1 MVAST
6 FEGYEF
12 IKHAGEKIIAG
23 RKHIGEML
31 IEAGVLDEASLERAL
46 VIQKETARKLGDIL
60 MQEGLIE
67 ENVLLDFLR
76 NQLHVDVISSDDLK
90 IADEIWKKVPEELI
104 KKYNVL
110 PLKIENKELT
120 VAMSDPLNLVA
131 IDDLRFATSCSRV
144 KVFLAAES
152 TIKNILHDRF
162 DSQGLIYDIIDHGK
176 LFQKALDTI
185 DKNEIPDIPVV
196 KVEEETISRHVIELE
211 SHTPPIISLVN
222 YIFVEALRRNSSD
235 IHIEPYQTYF
245 RIRLRID
252 GMLHT
257 ILTPPHRLH
266 VYIVSRIKIMSEMD
280 ISKRYVPQ
288 DGHMALKINHED
300 IHYRVSTL
308 PTVYGEKCVLRV
320 IKKHKYLEDV
330 NTLGFAPQVLEQYK
344 KVIRYPYGM
353 ILFTG
358 PTGSGKTTTLYASL
372 NYVNNND
379 INIITLED
387 PVESTLYGINH
398 VQIRQAHGLTFADGL
413 RSILR
418 QDPDI
423 VFVGE
428 IRDAEVA
435 SIAMRASMTG
445 HLVFS
450 TLHTNSTAD
459 SFERLIDMGVEP
471 YLVSSTLLA
480 VVAQRLV
487 RRICSKC
494 RRPYEPTP
502 KEIEGFGLDD
512 SFLSDAVLNKG
523 EGCSHC
529 MGTGYSG
536 RVAVFEV
543 LFVGPRIREIA
554 KDHGRSDAIG
564 QAAAEEGMRT
574 ILDDGLDKVRQGIT
588 TFDEVRRV
596 LIAGVED

>member
-1 MVAST
+1 M
-6 FEGYEF
+6 
-12 IKHAGEKIIAG
+12 AG
-23 RKHIGEML
+23 RKRIGEML

-67 ENVLLDFLR
+67 ENVLLNFLR

-90 IADEIWKKVPEELI
+90 IADEIWKKVPEELV

-110 PLKIENKELT
+110 PLKIENRELT

-131 IDDLRFATSCSRV
+131 IDDLRFATSCYRV

-196 KVEEETISRHVIELE
+196 KVEEETISSHVIELE

-222 YIFVEALRRNSSD
+222 YIFVEALRREASD

-280 ISKRYVPQ
+280 ISKRYIPQ

-459 SFERLIDMGVEP
+459 SFERLVDMGVEP
-471 YLVSSTLLA
+471 YLVSSTVLA

-502 KEIEGFGLDD
+502 EEIEEFGLDD

-564 QAAAEEGMRT
+564 QAAVEEGMRT

>member
-1 MVAST
+1 M
-6 FEGYEF
+6 
-12 IKHAGEKIIAG
+12 AG
-23 RKHIGEML
+23 RKRIGEML

-67 ENVLLDFLR
+67 ENVLLNFLR

-90 IADEIWKKVPEELI
+90 IADEIWKKVPEELV

-110 PLKIENKELT
+110 PLKIENRELT

-131 IDDLRFATSCSRV
+131 IDDLRFATSCYRV

-196 KVEEETISRHVIELE
+196 KVEEETISSHVIELE

-222 YIFVEALRRNSSD
+222 YIFVEALRREASD

-280 ISKRYVPQ
+280 ISKRYIPQ

-459 SFERLIDMGVEP
+459 SFERLVDMGVEP
-471 YLVSSTLLA
+471 YLVSSTVLA

-502 KEIEGFGLDD
+502 EEIEEFGLDD